1 MVPDNMSIRMRP
13 PLFGL
18 AAQRLLWP
26 SGLLEPG
33 VVWVDLASGAIVDVV
48 RAGHGPAGT
57 RPEDIAVRLINLGDC
72 TIAPGFVDIHVHGG
86 AGQQVNGESPV
97 QVAEALAS
105 VAKLH
110 ARHGTTS
117 LLATTV
123 SDSPAR
129 LAASVAGIARAA
141 REPPRGAARVLGCN
155 LEGPFISPLRAGA
168 HDARAIRAPD
178 LAELSRLL
186 ELGEGTVRIVTIA
199 PELEGAMALVAP
211 CLDAGVTVALGHSD
225 ADFDSARAAFD
236 AGASHVTHLF
246 NAMAPFH
253 HRHPGLAGAALLEGS
268 VTLELICDLHHVHPG
283 ALALAAQAASGRIA
297 LVTDATA
304 LTDMPSGHQRLG
316 GLEVE
321 LVETRV
327 VLATDRS
334 TLAGSV
340 LTMERAVRHIVHA
353 TGMPLADALRAASA
367 TPMALAMTPGRAHGT
382 SHAGALEPGA
392 PADLVV
398 LDPDLEVVATIVA
411 GAVAFAREHL
421 LT

>member
-1 MVPDNMSIRMRP
+1 MTGHDARP

-18 AAQRLLWP
+18 SAQRLLWP
-26 SGLLEPG
+26 GGQLEPG
-33 VVWVDLASGAIVDVV
+33 VVWIDPATGTIADVV

-57 RPEDIAVRLINLGDC
+57 RPEDIAVRLVDLGDC
-72 TIAPGFVDIHVHGG
+72 TISPGFVDIHVHGG
-86 AGQQVNGESPV
+86 AGHQVNGDSPT
-97 QVAEALAS
+97 QVAEALVSLAE
-105 VAKLH
+105 LH

-129 LAASVAGIARAA
+129 LAASVSGVARVA
-141 REPPRGAARVLGCN
+141 RQPPRRAARVLGCN
-155 LEGPFISPLRAGA
+155 LEGPFISARRAEA
-168 HDARAIRAPD
+168 HEPEAIRAPD

-186 ELGEGTVRIVTIA
+186 ELGEGTVRVVTIA
-199 PELEGAMALVAP
+199 PEVDGAMALVAP
-211 CLDAGVTVALGHSD
+211 CLDAGVAVALGHSD
-225 ADFDSARAAFD
+225 ADFDTARAAFD

-253 HRHPGLAGAALLEGS
+253 HRHPGLAGAALLEGR

-283 ALALAAQAASGRIA
+283 AIALAAQAASGRIV
-297 LVTDATA
+297 LVTDATPLA
-304 LTDMPSGHQRLG
+304 GMPPGRRRLG
-316 GLEVE
+316 DVDVE

-340 LTMERAVRHIVHA
+340 LTMEHAVRHMVDA

-367 TPMALAMTPGRAHGT
+367 TPMLIAGAPARGHGA
-382 SHAGALEPGA
+382 SRAGALEPGA

-411 GAVAFAREHL
+411 GAVAFARDQL